1 MKKPIIGISSNILG
15 LEKGLFA
22 GYKRAYVD
30 VSYVNAVINAGGVP
44 HLLPLNDYEDVIEQ
58 MSNVVVLF
66 IKIFPTMKMYQ

>member
-44 HLLPLNDYEDVIEQ
+44 HLFRLYHDYRL
-58 MSNVVVLF
+58 VLF
-66 IKIFPTMKMYQ
+66 WRIQCALFV

>member
-44 HLLPLNDYEDVIEQ
+44 HLLPLNEY
-58 MSNVVVLF
+58 
-66 IKIFPTMKMYQ
+66 